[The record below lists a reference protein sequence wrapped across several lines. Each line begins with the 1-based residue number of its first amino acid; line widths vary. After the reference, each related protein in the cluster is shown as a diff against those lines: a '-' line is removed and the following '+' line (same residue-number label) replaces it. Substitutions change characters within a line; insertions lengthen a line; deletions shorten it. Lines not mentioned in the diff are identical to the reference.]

1 MAISETLGDI
11 AVVYQ
16 ISNSVSDNATRSN
29 LTVYTINARLVGSVV
44 SRIKITALCYSN
56 AAEGVSVNVIATG
69 LENGVIRYRIFYI
82 YFKIYIIEFSVR
94 LN

>member
-1 MAISETLGDI
+1 MSISETLGDI

-16 ISNSVSDNATRSN
+16 VSNLVSDNAVHTRSD

-44 SRIKITALCYSN
+44 SRTKITALCYSN

-69 LENGVIRYRIFYI
+69 LENGVIR
-82 YFKIYIIEFSVR
+82 
-94 LN
+94 